1 MNRRVVNGMCVA
13 LFDSDLVAT
22 RLMLAFAEM
31 CWAVM
36 LLWPGDTFV
45 RPTYTTMGLL
55 APELVWALVFMA
67 TSAIQYHI
75 VVMGWTRTRGAWLF
89 SCWNSLLWGTAIAC
103 MMHSV
108 QPPPAAIGGEVALMM
123 GAIWI
128 WVRPLV
134 MKRWE
139 RRYAAKRA

>member
-22 RLMLAFAEM
+22 RLMLAIAEM

-36 LLWPGDTFV
+36 LLWPGNTFE
-45 RPTYTTMGLL
+45 RPTYTAMGHL
-55 APELVWALVFMA
+55 APEVVWALVFMA
-67 TSAIQYHI
+67 TSVVQYRI
-75 VVMGWTRTRGAWLF
+75 VVMGWARTRGAWFF

-103 MMHSV
+103 MMYSV